1 MNKNIPIIIF
11 GYAFP
16 HRKTYDFV
24 NTLFVKGFRNL
35 VVIGAPKRILAG
47 RDSTN
52 QTGSSSYC
60 VKDLCSSLKIEFT
73 ECAHDKVEVIEN
85 LRAQLNSK
93 IAIIS
98 GARILKKEVIDL
110 FEDGIVNF
118 HPGKIPETSGL
129 DSFFYTIEK
138 NCSPGVTVHVINE
151 KVDAGKFIFFEKLA
165 VKKNESIEEVRA
177 NLYKTQLQALRNY
190 LDFYFGKDID
200 YPDIYRPKKNSPL
213 SDTKKHELTSRYDFW
228 LDSQLKLQTSSEN
241 EFIDLCRKGDYEK
254 IETLIKKNSYLL
266 YYKSAEGK
274 TIFDFL
280 SKGNDLNSSLRNFL
294 KKNKFW
300 K

>member
-35 VVIGAPKRILAG
+35 VVIGAPKLILAR

-165 VKKNESIEEVRA
+165 VKK
-177 NLYKTQLQALRNY
+177 K
-190 LDFYFGKDID
+190 
-200 YPDIYRPKKNSPL
+200 
-213 SDTKKHELTSRYDFW
+213 
-228 LDSQLKLQTSSEN
+228 
-241 EFIDLCRKGDYEK
+241 
-254 IETLIKKNSYLL
+254 
-266 YYKSAEGK
+266 
-274 TIFDFL
+274 
-280 SKGNDLNSSLRNFL
+280 
-294 KKNKFW
+294 
-300 K
+300 